1 MAAEPVFQFRPV
13 SQLMAFD
20 QDGSM
25 DHEGNQAIDH
35 FLG

>member
-13 SQLMAFD
+13 SQLMALTRMAPWIMKL
-20 QDGSM
+20 S
-25 DHEGNQAIDH
+25 AIDH